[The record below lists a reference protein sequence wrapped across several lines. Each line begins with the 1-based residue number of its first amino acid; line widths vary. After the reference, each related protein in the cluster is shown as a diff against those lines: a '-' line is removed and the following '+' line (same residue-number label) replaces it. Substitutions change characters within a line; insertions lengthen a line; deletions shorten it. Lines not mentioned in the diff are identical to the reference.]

1 LARPFESNALVDVSH
16 CENEKQG
23 EYREDATMTP
33 TEQHRMASA
42 PLIDRESIEPRDIAT
57 RLIAGILVPDTPLI
71 SRAIEYARLHSEP
84 YLFNHVMRSWLFA
97 VSMAQRSKVAHDVE
111 VLAVATL
118 LHDLGLAKAFSG
130 PLRFEVE
137 GANAARRFAQ
147 GEGVDER
154 RAQLIWDG
162 VALNSTPS
170 VGLHKEIEVSL
181 CTTGIGLDWGG
192 WGYES
197 LPASQI
203 EQVVDAL
210 PRLEMKQ
217 RFARA
222 VCWVVETRPTTTYD
236 NFTRDFGERLVPG
249 YKRPSAVDFLMNSP
263 FTE

>member
-1 LARPFESNALVDVSH
+1 
-16 CENEKQG
+16 
-23 EYREDATMTP
+23 
-33 TEQHRMASA
+33 MASTEA
-42 PLIDRESIEPRDIAT
+42 KGIALAARSNGESTKPRDIAT
-57 RLIAGILVPDTPLI
+57 RSIAGVLVPDTPLI
-71 SRAIEYARLHSEP
+71 SRAIEYARQHCEP

-97 VSMAQRSKVAHDVE
+97 VSIAEQRKAAHDAE
-111 VLAVATL
+111 VIAVAAL
-118 LHDLGLAKAFSG
+118 LHDLGLERAFAG

-170 VGLHKEIEVSL
+170 IALYKELEVSL
-181 CTTGIGLDWGG
+181 CTSGIALDWGG

-203 EQVVDAL
+203 AEIVDAF

-222 VCWVVETRPTTTYD
+222 VCWVVETRPATTYD
-236 NFTRDFGERLVPG
+236 NFARDFGERFVPG
-249 YKRPSAVDFLMNSP
+249 YQHPSTVDFLMNSP
-263 FTE
+263 FRE